1 MKKTYIQP
9 ELELLTVSSLESFL
23 DLSPVEG
30 VTENSFGGQETDG
43 NDWE

>member
-9 ELELLTVSSLESFL
+9 ELELLSVSSLESFL

-30 VTENSFGGQETDG
+30 VTENSFSGEDHD
-43 NDWE
+43 DWE